1 MRREKRERILND
13 LAKKMVFL
21 VGPRQVG
28 KTWLAKNI
36 AQSFSQ
42 PTYLNYDSREDREII
57 NHEAWLQS
65 TDLLI
70 FDELH
75 KMPEWQ
81 QYIKGVFDTAAPHT
95 RIVVIGSARLD
106 TFRQSGE
113 SLAGRFFVHHLLPFS
128 LAELQQTPYE
138 HALERLMSRGGFPE
152 PFLTEQDSDASRWR
166 MQYIDGL
173 IREDILTFDRITDLR
188 AIQLVLEML
197 RDRVGSPTS
206 YASIARDV
214 GISPNTV
221 RKYIHIFESL
231 YIVFRITPF
240 SRNIARS
247 LLKDSKLYFFD
258 TGMVRGNVGTRF
270 ENMVA
275 LSLYTSIRERR
286 DYLGQQVELQYLRT
300 KEGKEVDF
308 CIAHDNMPELLIEAK
323 ESDVTIDPSLYYF
336 SEKYQLPAVQLVRD
350 MKREKIVSQY
360 ITLRHAVS
368 FLSRLGT
375 IKVV

>member
-1 MRREKRERILND
+1 MKKERILND

-36 AQSFSQ
+36 AQSFSR
-42 PTYLNYDSREDREII
+42 PVYLNYDSREDREMI
-57 NHEAWLQS
+57 NQEAWLQS

-70 FDELH
+70 FDDLH
-75 KMPEWQ
+75 NMPDWKR
-81 QYIKGVFDTAAPHT
+81 YIKGVFDTAAQHT
-95 RIVVIGSARLD
+95 RILVTGSARLD

-128 LAELQQTPYE
+128 LAELQHTPHE
-138 HALERLMSRGGFPE
+138 HALERLIDRGGFPE
-152 PFLTEQDSDASRWR
+152 PFLTEQDADANRWR
-166 MQYIDGL
+166 LQYVDGL

-197 RDRVGSPTS
+197 RDRVGSPIS
-206 YASIARDV
+206 YAAIARDV

-221 RKYIHIFESL
+221 RKYIQIFESL

-247 LLKDSKLYFFD
+247 LLKDSKLYFFN
-258 TGMVRGNVGTRF
+258 TGMVHGNDGLRY

-275 LSLYTSIRERR
+275 LSLYSSVCERK

-308 CIAHDNMPELLIEAK
+308 CIVRDNTPELLIEAK
-323 ESDVTIDPSLYYF
+323 ESGATIDPSLYYF

-350 MKREKIVSQY
+350 VKREKIVNPRM
-360 ITLRHAVS
+360 TLRHALP
-368 FLSRLGT
+368 FLSSLETVRP
-375 IKVV
+375 